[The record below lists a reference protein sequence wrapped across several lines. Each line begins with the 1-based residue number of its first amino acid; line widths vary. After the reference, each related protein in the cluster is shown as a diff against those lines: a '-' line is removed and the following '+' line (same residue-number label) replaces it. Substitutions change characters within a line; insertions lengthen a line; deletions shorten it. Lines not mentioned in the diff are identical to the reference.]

1 MGRRCA
7 DNILEH
13 VDAAGGCFAPACLLA
28 ASMLDGQQK
37 EAHVFLRH
45 ADGYR
50 VPVLV
55 RVSTS
60 GMKMARSLVQW
71 KYLAIIQNC
80 SIPKNAWRK

>member
-1 MGRRCA
+1 MC
-7 DNILEH
+7 
-13 VDAAGGCFAPACLLA
+13 PLA

-55 RVSTS
+55 RVSPIWDEN
-60 GMKMARSLVQW
+60 GR
-71 KYLAIIQNC
+71 IIGAVEIFSDNSELFHTQ
-80 SIPKNAWRK
+80 KRLEE